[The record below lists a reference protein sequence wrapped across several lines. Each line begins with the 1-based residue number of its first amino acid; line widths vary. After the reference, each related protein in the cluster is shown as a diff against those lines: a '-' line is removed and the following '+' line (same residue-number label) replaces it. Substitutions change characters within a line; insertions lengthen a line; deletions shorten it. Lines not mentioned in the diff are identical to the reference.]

1 MLRAYSNDIP
11 GIQLLS
17 KVNVAGHPALEVG
30 LTMKRLVKRFLLC
43 SMMVARI
50 ERREL
55 RTRGGSQA
63 EGRGKRGSV
72 ELKDLARREGWA
84 TGVSGSR
91 VRQEIRLEN
100 RPGAR
105 LGWVRAPD

>member
-1 MLRAYSNDIP
+1 MLSNKIP

-30 LTMKRLVKRFLLC
+30 LRMKRLVKRFLLC

-63 EGRGKRGSV
+63 EGRSKHGNM
-72 ELKDLARREGWA
+72 ELKDLARWEGWA
-84 TGVSGSR
+84 IGVSGSR
-91 VRQEIRLEN
+91 VRQEIWLEN

-105 LGWVRAPD
+105 LGWVHAPD